1 MKMPLHALHPPA
13 FTNSID
19 PDSSLTL
26 GVVTFRSEPQK
37 GMPYETPPT
46 APGHYSEM
54 LSAIC

>member
-1 MKMPLHALHPPA
+1 MHPPA